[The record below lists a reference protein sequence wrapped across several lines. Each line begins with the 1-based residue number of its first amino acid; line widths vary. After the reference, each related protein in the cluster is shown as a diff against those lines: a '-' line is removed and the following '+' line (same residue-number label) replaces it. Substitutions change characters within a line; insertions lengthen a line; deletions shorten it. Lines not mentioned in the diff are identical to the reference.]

1 MASSGGPGD
10 DEDDGMD
17 FFEMLGI
24 KNRDRMDGVC
34 HLLPAVCVCVMCVV
48 ECVRAPHSFF
58 HSRRC
63 TFWLGHGCVTR
74 GGCEWSSG
82 VVVALPLHDGNAAM
96 VEFIHGTVL
105 RALCVLHR
113 ELCAQRAVHNFM

>member
-34 HLLPAVCVCVMCVV
+34 HLQPVVCVC
-48 ECVRAPHSFF
+48 
-58 HSRRC
+58 
-63 TFWLGHGCVTR
+63 
-74 GGCEWSSG
+74 
-82 VVVALPLHDGNAAM
+82 AM
-96 VEFIHGTVL
+96 
-105 RALCVLHR
+105 LCV
-113 ELCAQRAVHNFM
+113 CARAAFIFSQPWTHIFAGAWLWRVEVVNGAPCCYDTASS